1 MMILGKNDN
10 KLRFYEHLTIICISF
25 FYIGISGCAFTKNLS
40 TLPEPNQ
47 DYDADL
53 ATLKRGDM
61 AFQAGNY
68 QKALEIYSILS
79 QLSENKTTQRKA
91 LYGLACTKLVLAK
104 NQTELN
110 KAIILWD
117 TWSQT
122 VPQGSYDEDPRMLR
136 PILTEKNMS
145 GIIPKKQIVII
156 ENPEQ
161 DRITSKIIQSKTD
174 EIKNLQNRIASQQK
188 EIETLKHQI
197 NSLEAIDQDMLQ
209 KKKDISI
216 Q

>member
-10 KLRFYEHLTIICISF
+10 KLRFYEQLTIICISF
-25 FYIGISGCAFTKNLS
+25 FYIGISGCGFTKNLS
-40 TLPEPNQ
+40 TVPEPNQ

-61 AFQAGNY
+61 AFQEGNY

-174 EIKNLQNRIASQQK
+174 EITNLQNRIASQQK
-188 EIETLKHQI
+188 ELETLKHQI

>member
-1 MMILGKNDN
+1 MMILFKKN
-10 KLRFYEHLTIICISF
+10 KLRFYEHLTIISICF
-25 FYIGISGCAFTKNLS
+25 FYLLISGCAFTGNLS
-40 TLPEPNQ
+40 TAPEPHQ
-47 DYDADL
+47 DYDADS
-53 ATLKRGDM
+53 ATLKRGDT
-61 AFQAGNY
+61 AFQEGNY

-79 QLSENKTTQRKA
+79 QLSENTTTQRKA

-110 KAIILWD
+110 KAIVLWD

-122 VPQGSYDEDPRMLR
+122 VPQGITDEDPRMLR
-136 PILTEKNMS
+136 PILMEKNIS

-161 DRITSKIIQSKTD
+161 DRMPSKTIQPKND
-174 EIKNLQNRIASQQK
+174 EIKNLQNRIDAQQK
-188 EIETLKHQI
+188 EIEILNHQI